1 MLPPLSRLDEYGAMY
16 HFMTG
21 FTSKVAGTER
31 GIKEP
36 TPTFSSLFG
45 EPFMPLDPMV
55 YAKMLGEKIEH
66 NGTRVYL
73 INTGWSGGSY
83 GTGSRIKLK
92 YTRKMVEAAQSG
104 IIDECEFVHDER
116 FNVDVPTECPG
127 VPAELLNPKAT
138 WADADAYDKTAEKLA
153 RMFEENAQKR
163 LTSMTEEVRA
173 AGPHPLSK

>member
-1 MLPPLSRLDEYGAMY
+1 M
-16 HFMTG
+16 
-21 FTSKVAGTER
+21 
-31 GIKEP
+31 
-36 TPTFSSLFG
+36 
-45 EPFMPLDPMV
+45 
-55 YAKMLGEKIEH
+55 
-66 NGTRVYL
+66 
-73 INTGWSGGSY
+73 
-83 GTGSRIKLK
+83 KLK
-92 YTRKMVEAAQSG
+92 YTRRMVEAAQSG

-127 VPAELLNPKAT
+127 VPAELLNPQAT